1 VGRDGMPISPET
13 LTVYLRKIRMVG
25 LNAEFNGAL
34 CRGLLAA
41 RYGDAPTKLPVEPE
55 LIDFI
60 RMGAN
65 QS

>member
-1 VGRDGMPISPET
+1 
-13 LTVYLRKIRMVG
+13 

-41 RYGDAPTKLPVEPE
+41 RYNEPQSLPAEPE

-60 RMGAN
+60 RMGPR
-65 QS
+65 